1 MIWIVLIWGTA
12 GSTPDIAEE
21 IRCLLLQNYQVNVN
35 MTRESDKYVKLSERA
50 RMANDW
56 GAEYFLSIH
65 INAGGGTGFESY
77 VHESRRKQTVKR
89 QETIHPV
96 IADALAVRDRGQKTA
111 NFAVL
116 RETTIPALLT
126 ENLFI
131 DHREDAEKLSDSR
144 FLQQIAQ
151 AHVTGLQ
158 KAFQLERKTEA
169 EADKSPASAQQT
181 LYRVLIDQKQV
192 GAFNES
198 GNIIRQVEQHLGKAK
213 DILVQKV

>member
-1 MIWIVLIWGTA
+1 
-12 GSTPDIAEE
+12 
-21 IRCLLLQNYQVNVN
+21 